1 MSYNKRESQ
10 SVQRFCRCIQCKY
23 ALYINKTSTTYRC
36 NFAGCYSH
44 FDDFLDFLEHQEVN
58 HGFIAPHTTKTRSI
72 IYNQQTGRDPLPPF
86 TVYIGQQFIRPWI
99 HPVRWTMDRVEEES
113 ATLIAQ
119 LERTMKPNR
128 FFIYRVFEEAKKI
141 VEDGDV
147 SLESQY
153 QAALD
158 FYNSSLTH
166 PTAVTDDNE
175 EVIAPVGMGHNWLS
189 SRVA

>member
-1 MSYNKRESQ
+1 
-10 SVQRFCRCIQCKY
+10 
-23 ALYINKTSTTYRC
+23 
-36 NFAGCYSH
+36 
-44 FDDFLDFLEHQEVN
+44 
-58 HGFIAPHTTKTRSI
+58 
-72 IYNQQTGRDPLPPF
+72 
-86 TVYIGQQFIRPWI
+86 
-99 HPVRWTMDRVEEES
+99 MDRVEEES

-189 SRVA
+189 SRVAWSYTGQMDATNVIGDHEESCLTYKYIPICLVYSTYTHISKPDEKTRCTESA